1 MAYNFASK
9 YPGRWAAATTA
20 KPLGVAKNRTAETS
34 KDGSYMEKTLFD
46 EWTHVIAGVLSS
58 MGVMPDNADDVVGD
72 SQYIRALKSMMSGGA
87 QTYVDSGTGS
97 SYQLSASHGEP
108 ITDLFNGFT
117 VRFFANSDSQA
128 SALVNVSSIG
138 NKPIKL
144 TSGAAIKAQ
153 SIRSGELV
161 ELMYKLSDD
170 AFVLISTDY
179 TEGTGKLIW
188 GTSATVSP
196 ESRCIKADG
205 SAINRTTYAAL
216 FAKMGTVFG
225 GGDGSTTFN
234 LPDLR
239 GEFVRGWD
247 DGRGID
253 AGRVFGS
260 LQKGTII
267 GYDQGYDAVYNVSTG
282 LYESDGQR
290 EIGVD
295 EYNLSDYQNV
305 RIAGILTQSK
315 YDLPGSSG
323 GYSGV
328 ARPRNIALTP
338 WIKY

>member
-9 YPGRWAAATTA
+9 YPGRWTAATTA
-20 KPLGVAKNRTAETS
+20 KPLGAAKNRTSETS

-58 MGVMPDNADDVVGD
+58 MGATPDNTDDVVGD

-87 QTYVDSGTGS
+87 QTYVDNGTGS
-97 SYQLSASHGEP
+97 NYQLSASYGEP
-108 ITDLFNGFT
+108 ITSLFNGFT

-128 SALVNVSSIG
+128 SASINVSDIG

-153 SIRSGELV
+153 SIRAGELV
-161 ELMYKLSDD
+161 ELMYKLSND

-179 TEGTGKLIW
+179 TEGVGKLIW
-188 GTSATVSP
+188 GSSATVAP
-196 ESRCIKADG
+196 ESRCIKANG
-205 SAINRTTYAAL
+205 ASISRTTYAAL

-225 GGDGSTTFN
+225 SGNGSTTFN

-247 DGRGID
+247 DGRGVDSGRSFGTFQSDELKSHTHNVKTNAGDTAGDGNFID
-253 AGRVFGS
+253 SCDDPTPAGS
-260 LQKGTII
+260 NN
-267 GYDQGYDAVYNVSTG
+267 DAALATG
-282 LYESDGQR
+282 GNE
-290 EIGVD
+290 
-295 EYNLSDYQNV
+295 
-305 RIAGILTQSK
+305 T
-315 YDLPGSSG
+315 
-323 GYSGV
+323 
-328 ARPRNIALTP
+328 RPRNIALTP

>member
-20 KPLGVAKNRTAETS
+20 KPLGVAKNRTTETS

-58 MGVMPDNADDVVGD
+58 MGVTPDNTDDVVGD

-87 QTYVDSGTGS
+87 QTYSDSGTGS
-97 SYQLSASHGEP
+97 NYQLSESYGEA
-108 ITDLFNGFT
+108 ITSLFNGFT
-117 VRFFANSDSQA
+117 VRFFANSDSQSSA
-128 SALVNVSSIG
+128 SVNVSGIG

-144 TSGAAIKAQ
+144 TSGAAIKDQ
-153 SIRSGELV
+153 SIRAGELV

-179 TEGTGKLIW
+179 TEGVGKLIW
-188 GTSATVSP
+188 GTSATVAP

-205 SAINRTTYAAL
+205 AAISRATYAAL

-225 GGDGSTTFN
+225 SGDGSNTFN
-234 LPDLR
+234 VPDLR

-247 DGRGID
+247 DGRGVD
-253 AGRVFGS
+253 SGRAFGS
-260 LQKGTII
+260 FQADEFKSHAHNINSAAGE
-267 GYDQGYDAVYNVSTG
+267 GSQSNYNARHAASTG
-282 LYESDGQR
+282 TQATSYTG
-290 EIGVD
+290 GD
-295 EYNLSDYQNV
+295 E
-305 RIAGILTQSK
+305 T
-315 YDLPGSSG
+315 
-323 GYSGV
+323 
-328 ARPRNIALTP
+328 RPRNIALTP

>member
-9 YPGRWAAATTA
+9 YPRRWAAATTA
-20 KPLGVAKNRTAETS
+20 KPLGVAKNRTTETS

-58 MGVMPDNADDVVGD
+58 MGVTPDNTDDVVGD

-97 SYQLSASHGEP
+97 NYQLSASYGEP
-108 ITDLFNGFT
+108 IADLFNGFT
-117 VRFFANSDSQA
+117 VRFFANSDSQV
-128 SALVNVSSIG
+128 SALINVSGIG

-144 TSGAAIKAQ
+144 TSGAPVKTQ
-153 SIRSGELV
+153 SIRAGELV

-179 TEGTGKLIW
+179 TEGVGKLIW
-188 GTSATVSP
+188 GTSATVAP
-196 ESRCIKADG
+196 ESRCIKASG
-205 SAINRTTYAAL
+205 AAISRTTYAAL
-216 FAKMGTVFG
+216 FSKMGTVFG
-225 GGDGSTTFN
+225 SGDGSTTFN

-253 AGRVFGS
+253 AGRVFGTPQGDDFKS
-260 LQKGTII
+260 HSHSYTLTRPYDESGNLDTSRLGRGQESNVI
-267 GYDQGYDAVYNVSTG
+267 GSR
-282 LYESDGQR
+282 SGQ
-290 EIGVD
+290 I
-295 EYNLSDYQNV
+295 N
-305 RIAGILTQSK
+305 
-315 YDLPGSSG
+315 SSG
-323 GYSGV
+323 GDET
-328 ARPRNIALTP
+328 RPRNIALTP